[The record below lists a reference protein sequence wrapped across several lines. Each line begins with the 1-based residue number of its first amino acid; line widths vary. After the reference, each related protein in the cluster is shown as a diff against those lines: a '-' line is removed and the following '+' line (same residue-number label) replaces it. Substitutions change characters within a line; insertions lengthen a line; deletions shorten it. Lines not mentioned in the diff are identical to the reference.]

1 MPKNDSKPG
10 LPPRLFRELIFILL
24 AKRRK
29 TYQAILDCSTN
40 SGKRGNTATFSKP
53 EEKIYISILN
63 RKSLFRNSDLTGPW
77 PPSSILNRNWKEV
90 VVGKVEFFVGE
101 RIVLTRKF
109 DPLDDL

>member
-1 MPKNDSKPG
+1 MTASQASHQDY
-10 LPPRLFRELIFILL
+10 FRELIFILL
-24 AKRRK
+24 TKGRT
-29 TYQAILDCSTN
+29 TYQTILDCSTN
-40 SGKRGNTATFSKP
+40 SGKRGNAATLSKP

-63 RKSLFRNSDLTGPW
+63 RKSLFTNSNLTGSW
-77 PPSSILNRNWKEV
+77 SPSSILNRNWKEV